1 MCQAV
6 AIAVTFVCFD
16 ILFVFFLILVF
27 VFRVAEFYSNEVS

>member
-16 ILFVFFLILVF
+16 ILFVCFLDF
-27 VFRVAEFYSNEVS
+27 GFRVSGGGVLL